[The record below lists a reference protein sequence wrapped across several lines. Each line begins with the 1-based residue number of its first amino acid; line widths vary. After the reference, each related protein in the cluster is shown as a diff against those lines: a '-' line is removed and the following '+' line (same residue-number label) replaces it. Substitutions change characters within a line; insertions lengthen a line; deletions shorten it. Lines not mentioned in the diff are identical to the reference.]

1 MKRFTYHGREIE
13 NVEEFAEYAEC
24 IDDIYR
30 LIFELLHEY
39 TLELTNGEEKEK
51 LYSDIIYLMDE
62 SDFYDLQC
70 DKEIEDY
77 DLEKA
82 YADVVLYFKDPIDEK
97 LFYAIACTE
106 SPYDAYD
113 LGDMR
118 FFAAEKREVVVN
130 KFFEI

>member
-1 MKRFTYHGREIE
+1 M
-13 NVEEFAEYAEC
+13 
-24 IDDIYR
+24 
-30 LIFELLHEY
+30 LHEY
-39 TLELTNGEEKEK
+39 TLENIDGKEKEK

-113 LGDMR
+113 LGDMH
-118 FFAAEKREVVVN
+118 FFAAEKRETTVT
-130 KFFEI
+130 KFFEIQKS

>member
-1 MKRFTYHGREIE
+1 
-13 NVEEFAEYAEC
+13 
-24 IDDIYR
+24 
-30 LIFELLHEY
+30 
-39 TLELTNGEEKEK
+39 
-51 LYSDIIYLMDE
+51 MDE

-113 LGDMR
+113 LGDMH
-118 FFAAEKREVVVN
+118 FFAAEKRETTVT
-130 KFFEI
+130 KFFEIQKS